1 MKKVIFAA
9 IYIRSYE
16 TGMKIFELS
25 ARNGMKELNHVI
37 NHLELGKDAF
47 TKEKIG
53 QEMVDNLCKTL
64 NDFKGFMKEYG
75 VDEYRVCATS
85 ALREVKNT
93 RILLDHIRVRTG
105 FQVEI
110 LSNSEHRFI
119 GYKSV
124 ASKWENFGEVIKK
137 GTAIVDVGGG
147 SIQVS
152 LFDKDSLITTQ
163 NIKLGSLRIRET
175 LAALENRSNHYG
187 QYIEELINTELYH
200 FKKFYL
206 KDRNV
211 KNVIVSGEFITNLL
225 AETGSSTINSSVSAE
240 EYKKIYDKISNLTP
254 EAAADKLGVSQ
265 ENARLILPFAIIYK
279 RFMEIMEAETIWAP
293 NRDLADGIAFDYA
306 QQKQIIKSEHNFEDD
321 IIASAKNMA
330 RRYMAGKNHIN
341 NMEGLAVQLFD
352 ATKKLHGLG
361 KREQLLLRIAV
372 ILCDCGKYISIAK
385 SAECAYHIIMATEI
399 IGLSHKE
406 REKVAYIVKF
416 KNGEF
421 EYYEELV
428 SHSNIG
434 VDDYLVIAKLTGMLR
449 LIEALDYSNKQKC
462 KSTRFVMKDK
472 TLYIMI
478 ESNDDI
484 ALEKEKIAERAD
496 FVQEILGIIPVVKQK
511 KSI

>member
-25 ARNGMKELNHVI
+25 GRNGMKELNRVI

-47 TKEKIG
+47 TKEKLS
-53 QEMVDNLCKTL
+53 QEMIDNLCKTL

-75 VDEYRVCATS
+75 VEEYRVCATS

-93 RILLDHIRVRTG
+93 RILLDQIRVRTG
-105 FQVEI
+105 FRVEI

-119 GYKSV
+119 GYKSI
-124 ASKWENFGEVIKK
+124 ASKWENFAEVIKK
-137 GTAIVDVGGG
+137 GTAIIDVGGG

-163 NIKLGSLRIRET
+163 NIRLGSLRIRET
-175 LAALENRSNHYG
+175 LAALENRSNHYS
-187 QYIEELINTELYH
+187 QYIEELVNTELYH

-206 KDRNV
+206 KDRDI
-211 KNVIVSGEFITNLL
+211 KNVIVSGEFIVNLL
-225 AETGSSTINSSVSAE
+225 AKADSSAINSSVSAQ
-240 EYKKIYDKISNLTP
+240 EYKKIYDKISKLTP
-254 EAAADKLGVSQ
+254 EEAARKIGVSP

-279 RFMEIMEAETIWAP
+279 RFIEIMEAETIWAP
-293 NRDLADGIAFDYA
+293 NRDLGDGIAFDYA
-306 QQKQIIKSEHNFEDD
+306 EQKQIIKSEHNFEDD

-341 NMEGLAVQLFD
+341 NMETLAVQLFD
-352 ATKKLHGLG
+352 ATKKIHGLG
-361 KREQLLLRIAV
+361 KRERLLLRIAV

-406 REKVAYIVKF
+406 REEVAYIVKF

-421 EYYEELV
+421 EYFDELS
-428 SHSNIG
+428 SHSSIE
-434 VDDYLVIAKLTGMLR
+434 VDEYLVIAKLTGMLR

-462 KSTRFVMKDK
+462 KNTRYMMKDK

-484 ALEKEKIAERAD
+484 ALEKEKIAEREE
-496 FVQEILGIIPVVKQK
+496 FVQEVLGVVPVVKQK